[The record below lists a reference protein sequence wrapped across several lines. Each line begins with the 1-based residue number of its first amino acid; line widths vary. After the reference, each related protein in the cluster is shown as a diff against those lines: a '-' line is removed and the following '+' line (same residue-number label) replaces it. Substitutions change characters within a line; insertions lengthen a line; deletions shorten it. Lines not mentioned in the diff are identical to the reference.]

1 MIKDTI
7 NYLQLFIFTDV
18 IRCSRLLIW
27 VGYFIYLKSTRVS
40 SIVYDSLH
48 RSIKE
53 TNCLINKG
61 MYVLLFDVF
70 KHLLLRKTDILKI
83 CGKSKFLGMNIWRHA
98 QVLKSKKLQGIFGKK
113 FLLVL
118 LSSSVFRPQTVS
130 QISFKLV
137 CLVDKRLL
145 SGFPRKWGWFQGLN
159 ECFPKYLG

>member
-1 MIKDTI
+1 MIKDAI

-70 KHLLLRKTDILKI
+70 KHLLLRKTDILKTYRKRKFEEMHELWRAKKYKVFS
-83 CGKSKFLGMNIWRHA
+83 GKRLIWHYYL
-98 QVLKSKKLQGIFGKK
+98 QLSFVYKSM
-113 FLLVL
+113 
-118 LSSSVFRPQTVS
+118 S
-130 QISFKLV
+130 QISYKLFFSG
-137 CLVDKRLL
+137 DKRLL
-145 SGFPRKWGWFQGLN
+145 SEFLRKWGWFQGHN
-159 ECFPKYLG
+159 ERFPKYLG